1 MIGNKELDKTL
12 FKHIIKKVKSE
23 KSELLKSVNRE
34 IRQKR
39 KGWGKYPSV
48 CVVYRMQPDKLYT
61 EYIHNNTIRELQLSP
76 ISGILVLEIPVG
88 DHKPLTMEQFNTII
102 NGYFS
107 EVKQVLLDS
116 DSVKITDN
124 MSLNNYFEDLK
135 NDSIND
141 NLGFHWFKIG
151 ELLQHYRLSISD
163 IDGKTAAIALAY
175 WFDIYFLN
183 FKNNYRDITPLLE
196 QFQLIILKSA
206 NEWSLEFVKNI
217 QSVMFERFNKLNCA
231 QASTV
236 EKICVLEQIF
246 DNIISIKKKVQRKLK
261 QKRKHK
267 LNYLDKWK

>member
-12 FKHIIKKVKSE
+12 FKHIVKKVKSE

-48 CVVYRMQPDKLYT
+48 CVIYRMQPDKLYT
-61 EYIHNNTIRELQLSP
+61 EYIHNNTIQELQLSP
-76 ISGILVLEIPVG
+76 ISDILVLEIPVG

-102 NGYFS
+102 NGYFY

-116 DSVKITDN
+116 DSVKISDKI
-124 MSLNNYFEDLK
+124 SLNNYFEDLK
-135 NDSIND
+135 NDSTND
-141 NLGFHWFKIG
+141 NLAFHWFKIG
-151 ELLQHYRLSISD
+151 KLLQHYRLSLFD

-175 WFDIYFLN
+175 CLDLDFFHFQSNYLDIN
-183 FKNNYRDITPLLE
+183 PLLE

-217 QSVMFERFNKLNCA
+217 QSAWLERLNRLNNVK
-231 QASTV
+231 SVTV
-236 EKICVLEQIF
+236 EKICVLEQLF
-246 DNIISIKKKVQRKLK
+246 NKIIKLKKKVRRKLK
-261 QKRKHK
+261 FQLHHK
-267 LNYLDKWK
+267 NNLF